1 MLYLLLTSYPPP
13 PCGRCEVAEG
23 DADVNCTL
31 GEYSST
37 MLWGNEADPPRLVQT
52 HPVLVCR
59 GTLAAEPYSPVEA
72 DLSTSHA
79 ARSGHTLGMFAA
91 YVAP

>member
-1 MLYLLLTSYPPP
+1 M
-13 PCGRCEVAEG
+13 AEG

-52 HPVLVCR
+52 HPVLC
-59 GTLAAEPYSPVEA
+59 AEGCWLPSLFP
-72 DLSTSHA
+72 
-79 ARSGHTLGMFAA
+79 SGEYTWL
-91 YVAP
+91 